1 MIAWAVLRAAAIG
14 VPLGALTGMPLGVI
28 NIAIVDAATAGRR
41 RFAVGLGLGGGAA
54 DAVHAM
60 LGFGGVG
67 RVVTDDPELVRV
79 LAIAA
84 TVVILAYA
92 VFAWRYRRRPGAATR
107 DDQPG
112 QVRVLHGAA
121 TGFLLTAPNPA
132 ALGAWVA
139 LAAAVWPHAAF
150 FEAAGLAAGVCT
162 GSMLWF
168 SSLARWISRVRPDH
182 PLLTVIPR
190 VALVLLVA
198 SALVGAYRAL

>member
-28 NIAIVDAATAGRR
+28 NLAIVDAATAGRR
-41 RFAVGLGLGGGAA
+41 RFAIGLGIGGGAA
-54 DAVHAM
+54 DAVHAL

-67 RVVTDDPELVRV
+67 RVVTDDPAVVRV

-84 TVVILAYA
+84 TAVILTYA
-92 VFAWRYRRRPGAATR
+92 VIAWRYRRRAPDAARTE
-107 DDQPG
+107 QPG
-112 QVRVLHGAA
+112 RVRLAQGVV
-121 TGFLLTAPNPA
+121 TGLLLTGPNPA

-139 LAAAVWPHAAF
+139 LAAAAWPHAAIPD
-150 FEAAGLAAGVCT
+150 AAGLAAGVCV
-162 GSMLWF
+162 GSMVWF

-190 VALVLLVA
+190 VALVLLVG
-198 SALVGAYRAL
+198 SALAGVIRVL

>member
-1 MIAWAVLRAAAIG
+1 VIAWAVLRAAAIG
-14 VPLGALTGMPLGVI
+14 VPLGAVTGMPLGVI

-67 RVVTDDPELVRV
+67 RVVTDDPALVRA

-84 TVVILAYA
+84 TFVIVTYA
-92 VFAWRYRRRPGAATR
+92 GFAWRYRRRTSLPR
-107 DDQPG
+107 DEQPG
-112 QVRVLHGAA
+112 RVRLLHGVA
-121 TGFLLTAPNPA
+121 TGLLLTGPNPA

-139 LAAAVWPHAAF
+139 LAAAAWPHAAISD
-150 FEAAGLAAGVCT
+150 AAGLAAGVGA

-168 SSLARWISRVRPDH
+168 SALARWISRVRPDH

-198 SALVGAYRAL
+198 SALAGVVRAL